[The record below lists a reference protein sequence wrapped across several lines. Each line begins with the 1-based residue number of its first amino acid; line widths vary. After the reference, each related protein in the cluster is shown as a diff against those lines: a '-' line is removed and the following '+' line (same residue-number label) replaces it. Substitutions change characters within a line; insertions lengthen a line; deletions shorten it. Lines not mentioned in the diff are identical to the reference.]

1 METEPVSWKSVEGT
15 CGEVTAGT
23 LSEIEVE
30 HLARTAQKNGLARP
44 IPVPSEPMRGGD
56 TPEQKRRTA
65 CAPDEQSNLWFAQR
79 DQMRTEIK
87 RGRELLEQVQRE
99 LVLLRARL
107 DDWAR
112 YEVVCG
118 KNPLSEYMQAIAA
131 KERIEQYLPVWL
143 KRRDEQLH
151 ALDRQMEHH
160 ALHGSVEQH
169 S

>member
-1 METEPVSWKSVEGT
+1 METEPVSWESAEGT
-15 CGEVTAGT
+15 RGEVKA
-23 LSEIEVE
+23 LSEIAVE
-30 HLARTAQKNGLARP
+30 LDRAVRTAQKNDLAHP
-44 IPVPSEPMRGGD
+44 LGPQVEAEQPGD
-56 TPEQKRRTA
+56 TSDQKRRVVA
-65 CAPDEQSNLWFAQR
+65 ARDEQYSSWSAQR

-99 LVLLRARL
+99 LALLRARL

-143 KRRDEQLH
+143 KQREEQLH
-151 ALDRQMEHH
+151 ALDRQMQHNTVR
-160 ALHGSVEQH
+160 ASVERL

>member
-1 METEPVSWKSVEGT
+1 MSARMETEPVSWESAEGT
-15 CGEVTAGT
+15 RGEAKALG
-23 LSEIEVE
+23 EIAVE
-30 HLARTAQKNGLARP
+30 LDRAVRTAQKNDLAHP
-44 IPVPSEPMRGGD
+44 LGPQQPGD
-56 TPEQKRRTA
+56 TSDQKHRAVAAR
-65 CAPDEQSNLWFAQR
+65 DEQYSSWSAQR

-99 LVLLRARL
+99 LALLRARL

-143 KRRDEQLH
+143 KRREEQLH
-151 ALDRQMEHH
+151 ALDRQMQHN
-160 ALHGSVEQH
+160 AVRASVERL